1 MNLSG
6 KSHSRAARLKV
17 KGKKLWHFF
26 SYDIWRI
33 TEEEVTG
40 ARHSLVN
47 IAKTIIL
54 SVRFF
59 LSDRLQEKA
68 SALTYNTLLAI
79 VPVLALILAIS
90 RGFGFQNL
98 LERQLLEFFPGQEK
112 MITFAFQFVDNYLE
126 QAKSGIFVGV
136 GLLFLLWAVISLI
149 SNIETVFNHIWQ
161 IKRSRNL
168 FRRVTDYVS
177 MVLIIPVLMVAS
189 SGLSIFVSTSIK
201 LPYFQFIFDP
211 LIMTAVKV
219 APYVITCLLFTVI
232 YMIIPNTRVRF
243 RNAFWAGLVA
253 GIAFQIFQY
262 FYING
267 QIWVA
272 KYNAIYGSFAALP
285 LLLLWVQ
292 LSWLI
297 CLFGAELAYA
307 SQNIRN
313 FNFEQDTNNISRR
326 YYDFIT
332 LLIATLVVKRFEKQ
346 LPPLTTEEITNN
358 YQIPSKLTAQILGR
372 LVDIGIL
379 CEVVNE
385 NEKVH
390 AWQPAMDIH
399 QISVG
404 LLMSRIDQQ
413 GSEDFRVD
421 RDYLFSKEWQVL
433 LDSRKEQMD
442 KASSILL
449 MDLQS

>member
-1 MNLSG
+1 MNQSEKLQ
-6 KSHSRAARLKV
+6 SRTDRLKT

-33 TEEEVTG
+33 TEEEVSG
-40 ARHSLVN
+40 SRHFLVN

-54 SVRFF
+54 SIRFF

-79 VPVLALILAIS
+79 VPILALVLAIS

-98 LERQLLEFFPGQEK
+98 LEQQLLEYFPGQEK
-112 MITFAFQFVDNYLE
+112 MITFAFKFVNNYLQ
-126 QAKSGIFVGV
+126 QAQNGIFLGI

-149 SNIETVFNHIWQ
+149 GNIETVFNHIWQ
-161 IKRSRNL
+161 VKRSRNL
-168 FRRVTDYVS
+168 LRKVTDYIS
-177 MVLIIPVLMVAS
+177 MILVIPVLMIAS

-211 LIMTAVKV
+211 IIMLVMRI
-219 APYVITCLLFTVI
+219 APYVITCLLFTVVYI
-232 YMIIPNTRVRF
+232 AIPNTRVRF

-346 LPPLTTEEITNN
+346 LPPLTTEEITSN

-372 LVDIGIL
+372 LADIGIL

-385 NEKVH
+385 NEKIH

-404 LLMSRIDQQ
+404 LVMQRIDEQ
-413 GSEDFRVD
+413 GSEDFKVD

-433 LDSRKEQMD
+433 VENRKEQMN
-442 KASSILL
+442 KANTILL

>member
-1 MNLSG
+1 MAQSEKPN
-6 KSHSRAARLKV
+6 SRVERLKKEV
-17 KGKKLWHFF
+17 KKHWHFF
-26 SYDIWRI
+26 SYEIWRI

-40 ARHSLVN
+40 ARHALFN

-54 SVRFF
+54 TGRFF

-79 VPVLALILAIS
+79 VPVMALILAIS
-90 RGFGFQNL
+90 RGFGFQNI
-98 LERQLLEFFPGQEK
+98 LEKQLLEFFPGQEEV
-112 MITFAFQFVDNYLE
+112 ITFTFGFINNYLQ
-126 QAKSGIFVGV
+126 QAKNGVFVGI

-149 SNIETVFNHIWQ
+149 GNIETVFNHIWQ
-161 IKRSRNL
+161 LKHSRSI
-168 FRRVTDYVS
+168 FRKFTDYLS
-177 MVLIIPVLMVAS
+177 MILIIPVLMIAS
-189 SGLSIFVSTSIK
+189 SGLSIFISTSIK

-211 LIMTAVKV
+211 LIMSLFKI

-232 YMIIPNTRVRF
+232 YIVIPNTRVRF
-243 RNAFWAGLVA
+243 LNAFWAGLVA
-253 GIAFQIFQY
+253 GIFFQIFQY

-267 QIWVA
+267 QIWVS

-297 CLFGAELAYA
+297 CLFGAELTYA

-313 FNFEQDTNNISRR
+313 FNFEQDTNKISRR

-332 LLIATLVVKRFEKQ
+332 LLIATLVVKRFQKQ

-358 YQIPSKLTAQILGR
+358 YQIPSKLTAQILGK

-379 CEVVNE
+379 CEVFNE
-385 NEKVH
+385 NEKIH

-399 QISVG
+399 QITVG
-404 LLMSRIDQQ
+404 LLMTRIDQE
-413 GSEDFRVD
+413 GSEDFKVD
-421 RDYLFSKEWQVL
+421 RDYLFSKEWQIL
-433 LDSRKEQMD
+433 IESRQEQMD
-442 KASSILL
+442 KANSVLL
-449 MDLQS
+449 MDLQR

>member
-1 MNLSG
+1 MKVSQ
-6 KSHSRAARLKV
+6 KYHKQVHKLKV
-17 KGKKLWHFF
+17 KTKKLWHFF
-26 SYDIWRI
+26 SYEIWRV
-33 TEEEVTG
+33 TEEEVSG
-40 ARHSLVN
+40 IRHSLVN
-47 IAKTIIL
+47 IAKTVIL
-54 SVRFF
+54 SIRFF
-59 LSDRLQEKA
+59 ISDRLQQKA

-79 VPVLALILAIS
+79 VPLLAVILAIS

-112 MITFAFQFVDNYLE
+112 MITFAFEFVNNYLK
-126 QAKSGIFVGV
+126 QAQSGVFVGI
-136 GLLFLLWAVISLI
+136 GLLFLLWAIISLI
-149 SNIETVFNHIWQ
+149 SNIEMVFNHIWQ
-161 IKRSRNL
+161 IKRSRNI
-168 FRRVTDYVS
+168 FRRITDYIA
-177 MVLIIPVLMVAS
+177 MILIIPVLMIAS
-189 SGLSIFVSTSIK
+189 SGLSIFISTSIK
-201 LPYFQFIFDP
+201 LPYFQFILDP
-211 LIMTAVKV
+211 ILLTVVKV

-232 YMIIPNTRVRF
+232 YMIIPNTRVRC

-253 GIAFQIFQY
+253 GIAFQVFQY

-297 CLFGAELAYA
+297 CLLGAELAYA

-313 FNFEQDTNNISRR
+313 FNFEKDANNISRR
-326 YYDFIT
+326 YSDFIT
-332 LLIATLVVKRFEKQ
+332 LLIATLVIKRFQKQ

-358 YQIPSKLTAQILGR
+358 YQIPSKLTAQIIGN

-399 QISVG
+399 QITIG
-404 LLMSRIDQQ
+404 LLMTRIDQQ
-413 GSEDFRVD
+413 GSEDFKVD

-433 LDSRKEQMD
+433 IESRNEQMA
-442 KASSILL
+442 KAN
-449 MDLQS
+449 